1 MQATSTPALA
11 QPQPS
16 AFGALTAAVILAVG
30 IGAGAIIGV
39 NLAKPADV
47 APAAGI
53 EFGRQATGGFERQR
67 NGEPAITTPGAAAV
81 AQRSGETG
89 ALSPAQRSLLDQRRG
104 ETGAAAAAAVDALTS
119 DDFLASV
126 GFRREHSGIRPNKAV
141 AGPAMGNGSLIWLG
155 TNPGSLGKL
164 ADDQM
169 ATFNGYGLS
178 QPGADETEKIGRAHR

>member
-11 QPQPS
+11 RPKPS

-39 NLAKPADV
+39 NLAKAEAV
-47 APAAGI
+47 APAA
-53 EFGRQATGGFERQR
+53 EFGSHVNALRLQR
-67 NGEPAITTPGAAAV
+67 N
-81 AQRSGETG
+81 GETG
-89 ALSPAQRSLLDQRRG
+89 ALTPAQRSLLDQRRG
-104 ETGAAAAAAVDALTS
+104 ETGAAAAAAVDALTA

-126 GFRREHSGIRPNKAV
+126 GFRREHSGIGPNKVV